1 MNNFYYL
8 WLAFHTGLDNILTWN
23 PEEFK
28 SNTYLSSNC
37 AVKDNSAF
45 IYGYPISSS
54 KVNELQILLSDLLI
68 RLDIRIKRIPNGIQ
82 IYAE

>member
-8 WLAFHTGLDNILTWN
+8 ELALHTGLDNMLTWN

-37 AVKDNSAF
+37 AVKDNAAF
-45 IYGYPISSS
+45 IYGYPISSR
-54 KVNELQILLSDLLI
+54 KVDELQITLSDLLN
-68 RLDIRIKRIPNGIQ
+68 RLGIKIKRIPNGIQ

>member
-8 WLAFHTGLDNILTWN
+8 ELALHTGLDNMLTWN

-28 SNTYLSSNC
+28 SSTYLSSNC

-45 IYGYPISSS
+45 IYDYPISSR
-54 KVNELQILLSDLLI
+54 KVDELQITLSDLLN
-68 RLDIRIKRIPNGIQ
+68 RLDIKIKRIPNGIQ

>member
-8 WLAFHTGLDNILTWN
+8 EHALHTGLDNMLTWS

-28 SNTYLSSNC
+28 SNTYLSNNC
-37 AVKDNSAF
+37 AVKDNTAF
-45 IYGYPISSS
+45 IYGYPVSSS
-54 KVNELQILLSDLLI
+54 KVEELQILLSDLLN

>member
-8 WLAFHTGLDNILTWN
+8 ELALHTGLDNMLTWN

-37 AVKDNSAF
+37 AVKDNVAF
-45 IYGYPISSS
+45 IYGYPISSR
-54 KVNELQILLSDLLI
+54 KVDELQITLSDLLN
-68 RLDIRIKRIPNGIQ
+68 RLDIKIKRIPNDIQ

>member
-8 WLAFHTGLDNILTWN
+8 ELALHTGLDNMLTWN

-37 AVKDNSAF
+37 AVKDNTAF
-45 IYGYPISSS
+45 IYGYPISSR
-54 KVNELQILLSDLLI
+54 KVDELQITLSDLFN
-68 RLDIRIKRIPNGIQ
+68 RLNIKIKRIPNGIQ
-82 IYAE
+82 IYVE

>member
-8 WLAFHTGLDNILTWN
+8 ELALHTELDNMLTWN

-37 AVKDNSAF
+37 AVKDNAAF
-45 IYGYPISSS
+45 IYGYPISSR
-54 KVNELQILLSDLLI
+54 KVDEL
-68 RLDIRIKRIPNGIQ
+68 
-82 IYAE
+82 

>member
-8 WLAFHTGLDNILTWN
+8 ELAFHTGLDNMLTWN

-37 AVKDNSAF
+37 AVKDNAAF
-45 IYGYPISSS
+45 IYGYPISSR
-54 KVNELQILLSDLLI
+54 KVDELQILLSDLFN
-68 RLDIRIKRIPNGIQ
+68 RLNIKIKRIPNGIQ
-82 IYAE
+82 IYA

>member
-8 WLAFHTGLDNILTWN
+8 ELALHTGLDNMLIWN

-28 SNTYLSSNC
+28 SNTYLSNNC
-37 AVKDNSAF
+37 AVKDNAAF
-45 IYGYPISSS
+45 IYGYPISSR
-54 KVNELQILLSDLLI
+54 KVDELQITLSDLFN